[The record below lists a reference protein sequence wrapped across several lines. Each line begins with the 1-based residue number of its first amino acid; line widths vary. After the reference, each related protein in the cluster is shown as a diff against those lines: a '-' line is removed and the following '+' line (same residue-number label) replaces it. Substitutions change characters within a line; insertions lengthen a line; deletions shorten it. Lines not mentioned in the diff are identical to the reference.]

1 MQSARSSVSV
11 VLVLLLA
18 CSPAQLQLQD
28 LVIGY
33 TARAD
38 RSDIAPRGEEV
49 ESALTYELCVA
60 ILSGILERG
69 QTVTVTT
76 VYVDRRAEGKS
87 ALD

>member
-1 MQSARSSVSV
+1 MQRTGSV
-11 VLVLLLA
+11 VLLLLVF
-18 CSPAQLQLQD
+18 CSPEFSFAQD

-38 RSDIAPRGEEV
+38 WRDIAPRGEEV
-49 ESALTYELCVA
+49 ETALAYELCVT
-60 ILSGILERG
+60 IHSGTLERG

-76 VYVDRRAEGKS
+76 VYVGRRAEGKS